1 MKTVPSSRF
10 MLRLAVVAVLLFALL
25 VAAVLTRPQTADVD
39 GLASQ
44 AAATAHEAAKAPSQ
58 EQASEL
64 RVTLQ
69 KRLGSDLRLRLLD
82 AQGAVTA
89 GGAPIAGERETAVAR
104 VGRPQVSA
112 VSYVELSGALER
124 SSRARDAVVLVCGL
138 GLLVA
143 ALALAVAG
151 FRRRPERN
159 TGLPSAAA
167 VQRPVVDGWERAPGA
182 PVAASLEQRRAG
194 EERLDLLRAMIR
206 IIDASDEA
214 RVVQRAQAALAHA
227 GVKPIEPAPG
237 ERFDVDSQSV
247 TAVVETPDAQL
258 HDSVFALVR
267 AGYRDGDR
275 IVRPAEVQIYGA
287 TARPPSGAP
296 R

>member
-1 MKTVPSSRF
+1 M
-10 MLRLAVVAVLLFALL
+10 VAT
-25 VAAVLTRPQTADVD
+25 VLTRPQTADVD
-39 GLASQ
+39 GFASQ
-44 AAATAHEAAKAPSQ
+44 AAATARDAAKAPPQ

-64 RVTLQ
+64 QLRLQ
-69 KRLGSDLRLRLLD
+69 KRLGSDVRLRLLD

-89 GGAPIAGERETAVAR
+89 GGAPITGDRETAVAR
-104 VGRPQVSA
+104 VNGPQVSA
-112 VSYVELSGALER
+112 VSYVELSGALEP

-143 ALALAVAG
+143 ALVLAVTG
-151 FRRRPERN
+151 FRRRPERDS
-159 TGLPSAAA
+159 GLSSAAA
-167 VQRPVVDGWERAPGA
+167 VQRPVVDGWEPAEGA
-182 PVAASLEQRRAG
+182 PVAPYLEQRREG
-194 EERLDLLRAMIR
+194 EERLDLVRGMIR

-247 TAVVETPDAQL
+247 TAVVETPDEQL
-258 HDSVFALVR
+258 HDSVVALVR